1 MRAPLSA
8 PRIRAPRTAKLG
20 EIVEIRT
27 LMEHPMETGLRMEA
41 GRTVSRDMLTRMIV
55 RANGEILLQAEFRNG
70 TSANPY
76 HVFFL
81 KIAGTTNLDIVW
93 LDEGGRS
100 AKAQARIAV

>member
-1 MRAPLSA
+1 MSAPLSA
-8 PRIRAPRTAKLG
+8 PRLRAPRSARVG

-27 LMEHPMETGLRMEA
+27 LMEHPMETGLRMEG
-41 GRTVSRDMLTRMIV
+41 GRAAPRDMLTRMTV
-55 RANGEILLQAEFRNG
+55 RANGEVMLEAEFHYG

-81 KIAGTTNLDIVW
+81 KIAGTTDLDIIW
-93 LDEGGRS
+93 LDESGRS

>member
-1 MRAPLSA
+1 MSAPLSV

-41 GRTVSRDMLTRMIV
+41 GRTVGRDMLTRMIV

-81 KIAGTTNLDIVW
+81 KIAGTTDLDIIW
-93 LDEGGRS
+93 LDESGRS
-100 AKAQARIAV
+100 VKAQARIAV